1 MTKEEWRPIEGYEG
15 FYEVSNLGQVRSL
28 DRVVEDSRGER
39 KLKGKLLKQLQKNA
53 GYYGVGLW
61 KEGKIKQAKVHRLV
75 AIAFLG
81 QPPEGHVVC
90 HGPKGSQCN
99 EITNL
104 SWGTMK
110 QNLGPDRVRDGTDNR
125 GEKSSNAKL
134 NSRQVRVIRR
144 LIESKSMTQEEIG
157 NIFGV
162 TEATIRDIKTRRRWG
177 HLESNEEFLINAT
190 V

>member
-1 MTKEEWRPIEGYEG
+1 M
-15 FYEVSNLGQVRSL
+15 FLAL
-28 DRVVEDSRGER
+28 
-39 KLKGKLLKQLQKNA
+39 QL
-53 GYYGVGLW
+53 
-61 KEGKIKQAKVHRLV
+61 R
-75 AIAFLG
+75 
-81 QPPEGHVVC
+81 
-90 HGPKGSQCN
+90 CN

-177 HLESNEEFLINAT
+177 HLESNEEFLINAS